1 MRYFEF
7 NDNRLIFQKENLSPE
22 EYQQRRD
29 QLLNKQQ
36 LELSDLDRQLAEE
49 QKEIERG
56 ALRDWEVRRARAKLD
71 LKEKHYKV
79 RLIVSVHYYPSIWLY
94 LIQCSKE
101 SKLTVSC

>member
-7 NDNRLIFQKENLSPE
+7 HYIHLIFPKENLSPE

-79 RLIVSVHYYPSIWLY
+79 RLIVSIQHLPGIWFD

-101 SKLTVSC
+101 SKLTMSC